1 MLRENPAKRI
11 QFLFGLAAVWLV
23 VVALRTLQLWPDLP
37 KTDLGWFLLVV
48 VGPPAYVAGEGFFGW
63 LFSEKHGKGISTKQF
78 SWLRVALVFVVV
90 AVVFGLSIVVS
101 SILKQ

>member
-1 MLRENPAKRI
+1 MLQESPTKRL
-11 QFLFGLAAVWLV
+11 QFLFGLAAAWLFM
-23 VVALRTLQLWPDLP
+23 AGLLILQLWPDLP

-63 LFSEKHGKGISTKQF
+63 LFSEKHGKEISTKQF
-78 SWLRVALVFVVV
+78 SWLRVSLAFVVV
-90 AVVFGLSIVVS
+90 AVVFGLSIVIS